1 MGSLQD
7 YNVRSEIPEV
17 FMDIYFIFKAVVIA
31 IVEGI
36 TEFLPVSS
44 TGHMIIVGDL
54 IGFPETEFTKM
65 FNVVIQL
72 GAILAIVVLYFN
84 KLMGLL
90 ISLLRGERRGIAFT
104 KALVIGVIPAGILGV
119 LFEDIID
126 KYLFKPIPVIIG
138 LYVGA
143 VLLIVVENRFRR
155 KAKVHDVEDI
165 TPMQAL
171 KVGLFQCL
179 AMWPGMSRSSSTIM
193 GGWISGLSSSVA
205 AEFSFFLA
213 IPIML
218 GASPLKLVKF
228 QMEFGLG
235 SLQSTELVSF
245 GLGFVVAFVVAL
257 ICVKGFVGF
266 VKRRPMRVF
275 AVYRIAISII
285 LVLLAAFKVVSF

>member
-1 MGSLQD
+1 
-7 YNVRSEIPEV
+7 
-17 FMDIYFIFKAVVIA
+17 MDIYFIFKAVVIA

-104 KALVIGVIPAGILGV
+104 KALIIGVIPAGILGV

-138 LYVGA
+138 LFVGA
-143 VLLIVVENRFRR
+143 VLLIIVENRFRR
-155 KAKVHDVEDI
+155 KAKTHEVEDI

-171 KVGLFQCL
+171 KVGLVPVPCHVAGNVKVIFHHN
-179 AMWPGMSRSSSTIM
+179 
-193 GGWISGLSSSVA
+193 GWMDI
-205 AEFSFFLA
+205 
-213 IPIML
+213 
-218 GASPLKLVKF
+218 GAFILCC
-228 QMEFGLG
+228 G
-235 SLQSTELVSF
+235 
-245 GLGFVVAFVVAL
+245 
-257 ICVKGFVGF
+257 
-266 VKRRPMRVF
+266 R
-275 AVYRIAISII
+275 I
-285 LVLLAAFKVVSF
+285 LVLPGDPDNAWSIAPEACEVPDGVRAWQPRVNRACILRAWICGCIHCGSHLRQGLRGICEEKADEGLCSLQDRAFHSPSAACCIQCCFFLGFPGIS